1 MNTHPDHTTPPSILI
16 NLAHPLTEAQLADIT
31 ALLGHT
37 PKVRALPV
45 QTDRL
50 RPLAEVACALID
62 QVGLTADAWQTLPLI
77 LNPPGLAPLALAV
90 IAELHGRCGY
100 FLPILNLRPV
110 AGALPPR
117 YEVAEIINLH
127 HLREQARMRRAREA
141 ADG

>member
-1 MNTHPDHTTPPSILI
+1 MNTYPDHTTPPSILI
-16 NLAHPLTEAQLADIT
+16 NLAHPLTEAQLADIA

-37 PKVRALPV
+37 PEVRALPV

-50 RPLAEVACALID
+50 HPLAEVACALVD
-62 QVGLTADAWQTLPLI
+62 QVGLTADAWQTLPLL

-127 HLREQARMRRAREA
+127 HLREQARVRRAREA